1 MSGGPSPP
9 GVGPQLRAA
18 WGRVEA
24 LLGETHL
31 PETFKWEA
39 LRRVRNFYGE
49 LQDLA
54 EGVGQAPAEGSG
66 QEAEEGVAVPSLAGE
81 GSEPPGLPLNPGN
94 NSPSGLAVE
103 EIKAKEATKKEKKRK
118 SEASSREERKKKKE
132 RREKKKDKERR
143 RKAKEKSLETVTPP
157 ASPVRDREPSRT
169 QEEGEKPP
177 AERTSGL
184 EVEETIEKRSGEIRE
199 REGEASVPPSPFSPV
214 TRERRSPEQER
225 FSPEDK
231 GRRSDQRSR
240 GRERRRSRDRR
251 SRRRDRARTSPS
263 PRRERG
269 DSRSARARSSGRRP
283 PPEPLYPP
291 AVRAWY
297 PTAPPPGQFGQFG
310 QYYPNWNSKGV
321 KRRLRNWDIRH
332 HGTDPARKAARVEG
346 YRRGEEAAGGR

>member
-66 QEAEEGVAVPSLAGE
+66 QEAKDGVAAPSLAVE
-81 GSEPPGLPLNPGN
+81 GSEQPSLPLTPGN
-94 NSPSGLAVE
+94 NCPGDLAVE
-103 EIKAKEATKKEKKRK
+103 EFKAKEATTKEKKRK
-118 SEASSREERKKKKE
+118 SEASSKEERKKKKE

-157 ASPVRDREPSRT
+157 ATPVRDREPSRT
-169 QEEGEKPP
+169 REEGEKPP
-177 AERTSGL
+177 AESTSGL
-184 EVEETIEKRSGEIRE
+184 EVEENIDKRSGEIRE
-199 REGEASVPPSPFSPV
+199 QEGEASAHPSPFSPV
-214 TRERRSPEQER
+214 AKEERSPEQDR
-225 FSPEDK
+225 YSPEEK

-251 SRRRDRARTSPS
+251 SRRRDRARTSAS
-263 PRRERG
+263 PRRGRG
-269 DSRSARARSSGRRP
+269 DSRSTRARSSGRRP

-291 AVRAWY
+291 AVRVWY
-297 PTAPPPGQFGQFG
+297 PTTPPPGQFGHFG

-332 HGTDPARKAARVEG
+332 HGTDPTRKAARVEG